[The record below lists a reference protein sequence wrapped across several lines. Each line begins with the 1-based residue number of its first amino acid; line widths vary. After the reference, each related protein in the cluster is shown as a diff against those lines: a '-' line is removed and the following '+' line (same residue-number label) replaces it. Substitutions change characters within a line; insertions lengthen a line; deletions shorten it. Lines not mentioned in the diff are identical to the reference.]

1 MAALYRTYRPLDFG
15 HVIGQEAVVRTL
27 RNAIEHGQVRQAY
40 LFAGPRGTGK
50 TSMARIL
57 AKALNAEGGPNADFD
72 PTTPIAE
79 AIANGSS
86 LDVIEMDAASQRGID
101 DVREIRDRAVLQPV
115 EGGYKVYII
124 DEAHQLTSQAWNALL
139 KLIEEPPPHL
149 VFVFC
154 TTDLASVLPTVRSRC
169 QTFVFQRPRLQELV
183 AVLRRVCEGEGIDA
197 PDAALA
203 LIARG
208 AHGSFR
214 DGVSTLDQLAAATGS
229 AISVQD
235 VLQLVG
241 GIEEDALFRLC
252 DTIVDHDTAGAL
264 VQIEELAEQGQ
275 DIGRLVTEL
284 IEHLRQLLLVQ
295 HVGHVPESLPVTEET
310 RERLREQAN
319 QLPEPTVLR
328 LIDLLAVAVDD
339 MRQGGDP
346 RLPLELAL
354 VKITRPQA
362 DLSRDSLAHRL
373 EVLEAR
379 PHGRRRLAPRP
390 PSLASPRRSRPRRP
404 HRSSRRRRS
413 PRRRRPRQRP
423 RRASGCGARGGLD
436 PAAARARPA
445 PRRLAAGCGRRR
457 QGAVDPDLDAR
468 RRGPACR
475 DPRRRRHDRVRPGG
489 GVPPRADRGPE
500 EPRHA
505 PRCALRGDR
514 APADRRDHRRRAAR
528 ANRAG
533 GRPRALRGRR
543 DLAAQGHIRCRG
555 SGGALMAKFDMNAM
569 LKQAQQMQAQMMEAQ
584 EEAKLEIVEAS
595 AGGGMVTV
603 KANGGGELVEITI
616 DPKAIDP
623 DDPEMLAD
631 IVMAA
636 ANEAL
641 RSAADLVESKIKG
654 QMPDLGAFG
663 LWAR

>member
-1 MAALYRTYRPLDFG
+1 MP
-15 HVIGQEAVVRTL
+15 
-27 RNAIEHGQVRQAY
+27 
-40 LFAGPRGTGK
+40 
-50 TSMARIL
+50 TS
-57 AKALNAEGGPNADFD
+57 GPNADFD
-72 PTTPIAE
+72 PKNPVAE

-86 LDVIEMDAASQRGID
+86 LDVIEMDAASQSGID
-101 DVREIRDRAVLQPV
+101 DVREIRERAVLQPV

-154 TTDLASVLPTVRSRC
+154 TTDLASVLATVRSRC

-208 AHGSFR
+208 AHGAFR
-214 DGVSTLDQLAAATGS
+214 DAISTLDQLAAATS
-229 AISVQD
+229 NTISVQD

-241 GIEEDALFRLC
+241 GIEEDSLFRLC

-275 DIGRLVTEL
+275 DLGRLVTEL

-295 HVGHVPESLPVTEET
+295 HVGHVPDSLPVTEET

-328 LIDLLAVAVDD
+328 LIDLLAIAVDD

-379 PHGRRRLAPRP
+379 PHGGPAAPAAEARVVP
-390 PSLASPRRSRPRRP
+390 LVAVPDPAPAEPVPRRAARDPAPPKRRPSPPHQRRPRRP
-404 HRSSRRRRS
+404 HGRCRH
-413 PRRRRPRQRP
+413 
-423 RRASGCGARGGLD
+423 ARGL
-436 PAAARARPA
+436 AAARARPA
-445 PRRLAAGCGRRR
+445 PRCLA
-457 QGAVDPDLDAR
+457 AR
-468 RRGPACR
+468 RRRCR
-475 DPRRRRHDRVRPGG
+475 
-489 GVPPRADRGPE
+489 PRAARS
-500 EPRHA
+500 RS
-505 PRCALRGDR
+505 
-514 APADRRDHRRRAAR
+514 RRSSRRRA
-528 ANRAG
+528 
-533 GRPRALRGRR
+533 P
-543 DLAAQGHIRCRG
+543 
-555 SGGALMAKFDMNAM
+555 S
-569 LKQAQQMQAQMMEAQ
+569 
-584 EEAKLEIVEAS
+584 
-595 AGGGMVTV
+595 
-603 KANGGGELVEITI
+603 
-616 DPKAIDP
+616 
-623 DDPEMLAD
+623 
-631 IVMAA
+631 
-636 ANEAL
+636 
-641 RSAADLVESKIKG
+641 RSAATRSRSSSRRQRASTEPRSRTRRTLRCYERRSTRSRAAGSRSRPSVGAPPQPTEPEDVRELSEEDVISLLKDTFDAEEVEE
-654 QMPDLGAFG
+654 Q
-663 LWAR
+663 

>member
-1 MAALYRTYRPLDFG
+1 
-15 HVIGQEAVVRTL
+15 
-27 RNAIEHGQVRQAY
+27 
-40 LFAGPRGTGK
+40 
-50 TSMARIL
+50 
-57 AKALNAEGGPNADFD
+57 
-72 PTTPIAE
+72 
-79 AIANGSS
+79 
-86 LDVIEMDAASQRGID
+86 MDAASQRGID
-101 DVREIRDRAVLQPV
+101 DVREIRERVVLQPV

-124 DEAHQLTSQAWNALL
+124 DEAHQLTDAGLERAAEADRGASAPPRLRLL
-139 KLIEEPPPHL
+139 HH
-149 VFVFC
+149 
-154 TTDLASVLPTVRSRC
+154 
-169 QTFVFQRPRLQELV
+169 RPRER
-183 AVLRRVCEGEGIDA
+183 AARPFARAARPSSSSGRACRSSSPCCAASARERSIDA

-208 AHGSFR
+208 ARGSFR
-214 DGVSTLDQLAAATGS
+214 DAVSTLDQLAAATGS
-229 AISVQD
+229 TISVQD

-241 GIEEDALFRLC
+241 GIEEDSLFRLC

-354 VKITRPQA
+354 VKMTRPQA
-362 DLSRDSLAHRL
+362 DLSRDSLAHRV

-379 PHGRRRLAPRP
+379 PHGGPRSGPDVRGRRGACRLAQDGPHLRRRHQPDRRGAPAARRRC
-390 PSLASPRRSRPRRP
+390 RRS
-404 HRSSRRRRS
+404 SSS
-413 PRRRRPRQRP
+413 SSATPGSATSSTP
-423 RRASGCGARGGLD
+423 S
-436 PAAARARPA
+436 
-445 PRRLAAGCGRRR
+445 
-457 QGAVDPDLDAR
+457 GAVDPDLDAR
-468 RRGPACR
+468 SP
-475 DPRRRRHDRVRPGG
+475 RPGRSTIDG
-489 GVPPRADRGPE
+489 DTLTIEFAARRASTAADRGAE
-500 EPRHA
+500 EPR
-505 PRCALRGDR
+505 DR
-514 APADRRDHRRRAAR
+514 SARRSTRSRAASWR
-528 ANRAG
+528 SRPIVGASPSRPSP
-533 GRPRALRGRR
+533 RTPRALRGRR
-543 DLAAQGHIRCRG
+543 DLAAQGHLRRRG

-584 EEAKLEIVEAS
+584 EEAKHEVVEAS

-603 KANGGGELVEITI
+603 KANGGGELVEIRI

-641 RSAADLVESKIKG
+641 RSAQEKTEAKLRG
-654 QMPDLGAFG
+654 QMPDLGSLG
-663 LWAR
+663 LPGL

>member
-27 RNAIEHGQVRQAY
+27 RNAIEHSQVRQAY

-57 AKALNAEGGPNADFD
+57 AKAMNAEGGPNADFD
-72 PTTPIAE
+72 PTSPIAL

-101 DVREIRDRAVLQPV
+101 DVREIRERAMLQPV

-124 DEAHQLTSQAWNALL
+124 DEAHQLTTQAWNALL

-154 TTDLASVLPTVRSRC
+154 TTDLASVLTTVRSRC
-169 QTFVFQRPRLQELV
+169 QTFVFQMPRLQELV
-183 AVLRRVCEGEGIDA
+183 AVLRRVCEGESIDA

-214 DGVSTLDQLAAATGS
+214 DAVSTLDQLAAATGS
-229 AISVQD
+229 TISVQD

-241 GIEEDALFRLC
+241 GIEEDSLFRLC
-252 DTIVDHDTAGAL
+252 DTIIDRDTAGAL

-275 DIGRLVTEL
+275 DIGRLVVDL
-284 IEHLRQLLLVQ
+284 IDHLRHLLLVQ
-295 HVGHVPESLPVTEET
+295 HVGHVPESLPVTEDT

-354 VKITRPQA
+354 VKVTRPQA

-373 EVLEAR
+373 ELLEAR
-379 PHGRRRLAPRP
+379 PHG
-390 PSLASPRRSRPRRP
+390 
-404 HRSSRRRRS
+404 
-413 PRRRRPRQRP
+413 
-423 RRASGCGARGGLD
+423 G
-436 PAAARARPA
+436 
-445 PRRLAAGCGRRR
+445 
-457 QGAVDPDLDAR
+457 GAVTTAPFPIL
-468 RRGPACR
+468 
-475 DPRRRRHDRVRPGG
+475 
-489 GVPPRADRGPE
+489 PPPF
-500 EPRHA
+500 PFSI
-505 PRCALRGDR
+505 CAICVICG
-514 APADRRDHRRRAAR
+514 
-528 ANRAG
+528 
-533 GRPRALRGRR
+533 
-543 DLAAQGHIRCRG
+543 
-555 SGGALMAKFDMNAM
+555 
-569 LKQAQQMQAQMMEAQ
+569 
-584 EEAKLEIVEAS
+584 
-595 AGGGMVTV
+595 
-603 KANGGGELVEITI
+603 
-616 DPKAIDP
+616 
-623 DDPEMLAD
+623 
-631 IVMAA
+631 
-636 ANEAL
+636 
-641 RSAADLVESKIKG
+641 
-654 QMPDLGAFG
+654 
-663 LWAR
+663 